1 MTNTLDPITLEV
13 LWNRLLSVV
22 NEQQVTL
29 MRTAFSTVV
38 RESQDLACGVFDTHG
53 SMIAQSLTG
62 TPGHINAMATGVR
75 HFLKAYPAETL
86 QPGDVLIT
94 NDPWQT
100 AGQINDMTIL
110 TPVFSA
116 PTRLAN
122 EGAINHAFPAV
133 QDEVRLQ
140 SEYELR
146 APTARQEEKHGR
158 LVAYF
163 ASTCHA
169 PDIGGR
175 IFSGEAREVYEE
187 GLRIPITKLFIR
199 DEPNH
204 ELLKILRANV
214 RTPNETIGDLYA
226 QTASNAV
233 GARELLHF
241 MQEFGLDSIDPL
253 AEEIITRSERAMR
266 GAIRT
271 LPNGRYENES
281 WSDGFDEPIRIKVT
295 ITIED
300 EDLFIDFDGSS
311 PQSSRGINVV
321 LNYTHAYA
329 SFAIKAAISPEVPH
343 NEGAFRPVHV
353 TAPPGSI
360 LNCLEPAAVA
370 SRHLIGH
377 FLPGVIFGALA
388 PAMPGKVL
396 ACGADPIWISVWHG
410 RWPET
415 FTFSLFQCGG
425 TGARAIKD
433 GLNTT
438 GFPSGVAG
446 VPAEVIESLA
456 PLVQHRRELRTDS
469 GGPGTYRGGL
479 GQWTEVSYRG
489 DIPWG
494 VSALVDRTHF
504 PATGLEGGKFGAV
517 GEYLVNN
524 TTRPQ
529 PKALYTLAPG
539 DRVQLHL
546 PGGGGYGNPFRRPVE
561 MVLNDVVN
569 GYVSLEAAERDYG
582 VVIRYLG
589 SEDQLV
595 RPPTLY
601 TIDEAATTALRIGR
615 QS

>member
-1 MTNTLDPITLEV
+1 MTNTIDPITLEV

-38 RESQDLACGVFDTHG
+38 RESQDLACGVFDTRG

-110 TPVFSA
+110 TPVFK
-116 PTRLAN
+116 
-122 EGAINHAFPAV
+122 
-133 QDEVRLQ
+133 D
-140 SEYELR
+140 
-146 APTARQEEKHGR
+146 ARVVG
-158 LVAYF
+158 YF
-163 ASTCHA
+163 TSTCHA

-175 IFSGEAREVYEE
+175 ILSGEAREVYEE

-199 DEPNH
+199 DEPNQ
-204 ELLKILRANV
+204 ELFKIIRANV
-214 RTPNETIGDLYA
+214 RTPNETVGDLYA
-226 QTASNAV
+226 QTSSNAV

-241 MQEFGLDSIDPL
+241 MEEFALDSIDPL
-253 AEEIITRSERAMR
+253 ADEIITRSERAMR
-266 GAIRT
+266 GAIRK

-281 WSDGFDEPIRIKVT
+281 WGDGFDEPIRIKVAV
-295 ITIED
+295 TIED
-300 EDLFIDFDGSS
+300 EDLFIDFAGSS

-329 SFAIKAAISPEVPH
+329 SFAIKAAVSPEVPH

-360 LNCLEPAAVA
+360 LNCVEPAPVA

-388 PAMPGKVL
+388 PAMPGKL
-396 ACGADPIWISVWHG
+396 MACGADPIWISVWHG
-410 RWPET
+410 KWPVSQEP

-425 TGARAIKD
+425 TGARAVKD

-446 VPAEVIESLA
+446 VPAEVMESLT
-456 PLVQHRRELRTDS
+456 PLVQHRRELRIDS
-469 GGPGTYRGGL
+469 GGPGTCRGGL
-479 GQWTEVSYRG
+479 GQWTEVSYLG
-489 DIPWG
+489 ETSWG
-494 VSALVDRTHF
+494 VSALVDRTRF
-504 PATGLEGGKFGAV
+504 PAAGLEGGQSGSI
-517 GEYLVNN
+517 GEFLVNN
-524 TTRPQ
+524 TIRPQ
-529 PKALYTLAPG
+529 AKALIPLAPG
-539 DRVQLHL
+539 ARVQLNL
-546 PGGGGYGNPFRRPVE
+546 PGGGGYGDPFQRPIE
-561 MVLNDVVN
+561 LVLNDVIN
-569 GYVSLEAAERDYG
+569 GYVSLEAAEREYG
-582 VVIRYLG
+582 VVIYYLG
-589 SEDQLV
+589 SPDQLV
-595 RPPTLY
+595 RPPDLY
-601 TIDEAATTALRIGR
+601 MVDEAATRARRTVKP
-615 QS
+615 S

>member
-1 MTNTLDPITLEV
+1 MTNTLDLITLEV

-38 RESQDLACGVFDTHG
+38 RESQDLACGVFDTRG

-110 TPVFSA
+110 TPVFK
-116 PTRLAN
+116 
-122 EGAINHAFPAV
+122 
-133 QDEVRLQ
+133 D
-140 SEYELR
+140 
-146 APTARQEEKHGR
+146 ARVIG
-158 LVAYF
+158 YF
-163 ASTCHA
+163 ASTCHS

-175 IFSGEAREVYEE
+175 IFSGEAREIYEE

-204 ELLKILRANV
+204 ELFKIIRANV

-226 QTASNAV
+226 QTSSNAV
-233 GARELLHF
+233 GARELLRF
-241 MQEFGLDSIDPL
+241 MDEFSLDSVDPL
-253 AEEIITRSERAMR
+253 ADEIITRSERAMR
-266 GAIRT
+266 EAIRT

-295 ITIED
+295 VTIED

-329 SFAIKAAISPEVPH
+329 SFAIKAVVSPEVPH

-360 LNCLEPAAVA
+360 LNCVEPAPVA

-388 PAMPGKVL
+388 PAIPGKL
-396 ACGADPIWISVWHG
+396 MACGADPIWISVWHG
-410 RWPET
+410 KWPLSQEP

-446 VPAEVIESLA
+446 VPAEVVESLT
-456 PLVQHRRELRTDS
+456 PLVQYRRELRTDS

-479 GQWTEVSYRG
+479 GQWTETGYQG
-489 DIPWG
+489 DASWG

-504 PATGLEGGKFGAV
+504 PATGLEGGKAGSL
-517 GEYLVNN
+517 GEFLVNN
-524 TTRPQ
+524 TIRPQ
-529 PKALYTLAPG
+529 PKALFPLAP
-539 DRVQLHL
+539 DARVQLNL
-546 PGGGGYGNPFRRPVE
+546 PGGGGYGHPFQRSVDL
-561 MVLNDVVN
+561 VLNDVIN
-569 GYVSLEAAERDYG
+569 GYVSLEAAEREYG

-589 SEDQLV
+589 GQDLLV
-595 RPPTLY
+595 RPPRLY
-601 TIDEAATTALRIGR
+601 VIDEEATVALRAAQ
-615 QS
+615 QSD

>member
-1 MTNTLDPITLEV
+1 MTQTLDPITLEV

-38 RESQDLACGVFDTHG
+38 RESQDLACGVFDTRG
-53 SMIAQSLTG
+53 YMIAQSLTG

-86 QPGDVLIT
+86 EPGDVLIT

-100 AGQINDMTIL
+100 AGQINDMTVL
-110 TPVFSA
+110 TPVF
-116 PTRLAN
+116 RG
-122 EGAINHAFPAV
+122 E
-133 QDEVRLQ
+133 
-140 SEYELR
+140 
-146 APTARQEEKHGR
+146 R

-199 DEPNH
+199 DEPNQ

-253 AEEIITRSERAMR
+253 AEEIITRTERAMR
-266 GAIRT
+266 EAIRT

-281 WSDGFDEPIRIKVT
+281 WSDGFDEPIRIKVAV
-295 ITIED
+295 TIED

-329 SFAIKAAISPEVPH
+329 SFAIKAVVSPEVPH

-360 LNCLEPAAVA
+360 LNCIEPAPVA

-388 PAMPGKVL
+388 PAMPGKL
-396 ACGADPIWISVWHG
+396 MACGADPIWISVWHG
-410 RWPET
+410 KWPVSQEPV
-415 FTFSLFQCGG
+415 TFSLFQCGG

-446 VPAEVIESLA
+446 VPAEVMESLA
-456 PLVQHRRELRTDS
+456 PLIQHRRELRTDS
-469 GGPGTYRGGL
+469 GGPGTFRGGL
-479 GQWTEVSYRG
+479 GQCTEVSYRG
-489 DIPWG
+489 DAPWA
-494 VSALVDRTHF
+494 VSALVDRTRF
-504 PATGLEGGKFGAV
+504 PATGLEGGKSGSP
-517 GEYLVNN
+517 GEFLVNN
-524 TTRPQ
+524 TMRPQ
-529 PKALYTLAPG
+529 PKALISLAPG
-539 DRVQLHL
+539 ARVQLNP
-546 PGGGGYGNPFRRPVE
+546 PGGGGYGDPSRRPLE
-561 MVLNDVVN
+561 LVLNDVII
-569 GYVSLEAAERDYG
+569 GYVSLEAADGE
-582 VVIRYLG
+582 
-589 SEDQLV
+589 S
-595 RPPTLY
+595 
-601 TIDEAATTALRIGR
+601 
-615 QS
+615 

>member
-1 MTNTLDPITLEV
+1 MKDTIDPITLEV

-38 RESQDLACGVFDTHG
+38 RESQDLACGVFDTRG

-86 QPGDVLIT
+86 RPGDVLIT

-110 TPVFSA
+110 TPVFKGE
-116 PTRLAN
+116 RVI
-122 EGAINHAFPAV
+122 G
-133 QDEVRLQ
+133 
-140 SEYELR
+140 
-146 APTARQEEKHGR
+146 
-158 LVAYF
+158 YF

-169 PDIGGR
+169 PDIGGHV
-175 IFSGEAREVYEE
+175 FSGEAREVYEE
-187 GLRIPITKLFIR
+187 GLRIPITKLFIS

-204 ELLKILRANV
+204 ELFKIIRANV
-214 RTPNETIGDLYA
+214 RTPDETIGDLYA

-241 MQEFGLDSIDPL
+241 MNEFNLDSIDPL
-253 AEEIITRSERAMR
+253 ADEIIMRSERAMR
-266 GAIRT
+266 EAIRA

-281 WSDGFDEPIRIKVT
+281 WSDGFDEPIRVNVAVT
-295 ITIED
+295 VED

-329 SFAIKAAISPEVPH
+329 SFAIKAAVSPEVPH

-353 TAPPGSI
+353 SAPPGCI

-370 SRHLIGH
+370 SRHSIGH

-388 PAMPGKVL
+388 PAMPGKL
-396 ACGADPIWISVWHG
+396 MACGADPIWISVLQG
-410 RWPET
+410 KWPASQEV

-425 TGARAIKD
+425 TGARATKD
-433 GLNTT
+433 GMNAT

-446 VPAEVIESLA
+446 VPAEILESLT
-456 PLVQHRRELRTDS
+456 PLIQHRRELRTDS

-489 DIPWG
+489 EVSWG
-494 VSALVDRTHF
+494 VSALVDRTLF
-504 PATGLEGGKFGAV
+504 PATGLEGGKSGTL
-517 GEYLVNN
+517 GEFLVNN
-524 TTRPQ
+524 VIRPQ
-529 PKALYTLAPG
+529 PKAFIPLVPG
-539 DRVQLHL
+539 DRVQLN
-546 PGGGGYGNPFRRPVE
+546 PAGGGGYGDPFRRPLDR
-561 MVLNDVVN
+561 VLNDVIN
-569 GYVSLEAAERDYG
+569 GYVSLEAADRQYG
-582 VVIRYLG
+582 VIIRYLG
-589 SEDQLV
+589 DHNQLV
-595 RPPTLY
+595 RPPELY
-601 TIDEAATTALRIGR
+601 VIDEAATKLRRAIMQGD
-615 QS
+615 

>member
-1 MTNTLDPITLEV
+1 MKDTIDPITLEV

-38 RESQDLACGVFDTHG
+38 RESQDLACGVFDTRG

-100 AGQINDMTIL
+100 AGQINDMTIV

-116 PTRLAN
+116 PIRLAN
-122 EGAINHAFPAV
+122 DAAAYSCAQARRKEEGEHVI
-133 QDEVRLQ
+133 
-140 SEYELR
+140 
-146 APTARQEEKHGR
+146 G
-158 LVAYF
+158 YF

-169 PDIGGR
+169 PDIGGHV
-175 IFSGEAREVYEE
+175 FSGEAREVYEE
-187 GLRIPITKLFIR
+187 GLRIPITKLFIS

-204 ELLKILRANV
+204 ELFKIIRANV
-214 RTPNETIGDLYA
+214 RTPDETIGDLYA

-241 MQEFGLDSIDPL
+241 MNEFNLDSIDPL
-253 AEEIITRSERAMR
+253 ADEIIMRSERAMR
-266 GAIRT
+266 EAIRT

-281 WSDGFDEPIRIKVT
+281 WSDGFDEPIRVKVAVT
-295 ITIED
+295 VED

-329 SFAIKAAISPEVPH
+329 SFAIKAAVSPEVPH

-353 TAPPGSI
+353 SAPPGCI

-370 SRHLIGH
+370 SRHSIGH

-388 PAMPGKVL
+388 PAMPGKL
-396 ACGADPIWISVWHG
+396 MACGADPIWISVLQG
-410 RWPET
+410 KWPASQEV

-425 TGARAIKD
+425 TGARATKD

-446 VPAEVIESLA
+446 VPAEILESLT
-456 PLVQHRRELRTDS
+456 PLIQHRRELRTDS
-469 GGPGTYRGGL
+469 GGPGMYRGGL

-489 DIPWG
+489 EASWG

-504 PATGLEGGKFGAV
+504 PATGLEGGKSGAS
-517 GEYLVNN
+517 GEFHVNN
-524 TTRPQ
+524 TIRPQ
-529 PKALYTLAPG
+529 PKAFIPLEPG
-539 DRVQLHL
+539 DRVQLN
-546 PGGGGYGNPFRRPVE
+546 PAGGGGYGDPFRRP
-561 MVLNDVVN
+561 MGLVLNDVIN
-569 GYVSLEAAERDYG
+569 GYVSLEAADREYG
-582 VVIRYLG
+582 VIIRYLG
-589 SEDQLV
+589 DQSQLV
-595 RPPTLY
+595 RPPELY
-601 TIDEAATTALRIGR
+601 VIDEAATKLRRAI
-615 QS
+615 

>member
-1 MTNTLDPITLEV
+1 MTNIIDPITLEV

-38 RESQDLACGVFDTHG
+38 RESQDLACGVFDTRG

-86 QPGDVLIT
+86 HPGDVLIT

-110 TPVFSA
+110 TPVFKDMHVV
-116 PTRLAN
+116 
-122 EGAINHAFPAV
+122 G
-133 QDEVRLQ
+133 
-140 SEYELR
+140 
-146 APTARQEEKHGR
+146 
-158 LVAYF
+158 YF

-187 GLRIPITKLFIR
+187 GLRIPITKLFIG

-204 ELLKILRANV
+204 ELFKIIRANV

-226 QTASNAV
+226 QTSSNAV
-233 GARELLHF
+233 GARELLYF
-241 MQEFGLDSIDPL
+241 MDEFALDSIDPL
-253 AEEIITRSERAMR
+253 ADEIITRSEWAMR
-266 GAIRT
+266 EAIRK
-271 LPNGRYENES
+271 LPNGRYENEC
-281 WSDGFDEPIRIKVT
+281 WSDGFDEPIRIKVAV
-295 ITIED
+295 TIED
-300 EDLFIDFDGSS
+300 QDLFIDFDGSS

-329 SFAIKAAISPEVPH
+329 SFAIKAAVSPEVPH

-353 TAPPGSI
+353 AAPPGSI
-360 LNCLEPAAVA
+360 LNCLEPAPVA
-370 SRHLIGH
+370 SRHLVGH
-377 FLPGVIFGALA
+377 FLPGVIFGAIA
-388 PAMPGKVL
+388 PAMPGKL
-396 ACGADPIWISVWHG
+396 MACGADPIWISVWHG
-410 RWPET
+410 KWPVSQEP

-446 VPAEVIESLA
+446 VPAEVIESLT

-479 GQWTEVSYRG
+479 GQWTEISYRG
-489 DIPWG
+489 DASWG

-504 PATGLEGGKFGAV
+504 PATGLEGGKSGSS
-517 GEYLVNN
+517 GEFLVNN
-524 TTRPQ
+524 TIRPQ
-529 PKALYTLAPG
+529 PKALIPLAPG
-539 DRVQLHL
+539 AHVQLNL
-546 PGGGGYGNPFRRPVE
+546 PGGGGYGNPFQRHIDL
-561 MVLNDVVN
+561 VLNDVVN
-569 GYVSLEAAERDYG
+569 GYVSLEAAEREYG

-589 SEDQLV
+589 SQDQLV
-595 RPPTLY
+595 RLPQLY
-601 TIDEAATTALRIGR
+601 VIDEVATRALR
-615 QS
+615 Q

>member
-1 MTNTLDPITLEV
+1 MTQTLDPITLEV

-38 RESQDLACGVFDTHG
+38 RESQDLACGVFDTRG
-53 SMIAQSLTG
+53 YMIAQSLTG

-75 HFLKAYPAETL
+75 HFLQAYPPETL

-100 AGQINDMTIL
+100 AGQINDMTVL
-110 TPVFSA
+110 TPVFKDA
-116 PTRLAN
+116 RL
-122 EGAINHAFPAV
+122 I
-133 QDEVRLQ
+133 
-140 SEYELR
+140 
-146 APTARQEEKHGR
+146 
-158 LVAYF
+158 AYF

-169 PDIGGR
+169 PDIGGH

-187 GLRIPITKLFIR
+187 GLRIPIMKLFIR
-199 DEPNH
+199 DEPNA
-204 ELLKILRANV
+204 ELFKIIRANV

-241 MQEFGLDSIDPL
+241 MDEFGLDSIDPL
-253 AEEIITRSERAMR
+253 ANEIITRSERAMR
-266 GAIRT
+266 QAIRA

-281 WSDGFDEPIRIKVT
+281 WSDGFDEPIRIKVAVT
-295 ITIED
+295 VED
-300 EDLFIDFDGSS
+300 EDLYIDFDGSS

-329 SFAIKAAISPEVPH
+329 SFAIKAAVSPEIPH

-353 TAPPGSI
+353 TAPPGCI

-370 SRHLIGH
+370 SRHSIGH

-388 PAMPGKVL
+388 PAMPGKL
-396 ACGADPIWISVWHG
+396 IACGADPIWISVWQG
-410 RWPET
+410 KWPVSRET

-425 TGARAIKD
+425 TGARATKD
-433 GLNTT
+433 GLHTT

-446 VPAEVIESLA
+446 VPAEILESLT
-456 PLVQHRRELRTDS
+456 PLIQHRRELRTDS
-469 GGPGTYRGGL
+469 GGPGMYRGGL

-489 DIPWG
+489 EASWG

-504 PATGLEGGKFGAV
+504 PATGLEGGKSGAA
-517 GEYLVNN
+517 GEFLVNN
-524 TTRPQ
+524 SIRPQ
-529 PKALYTLAPG
+529 PKAFIPLVPG
-539 DRVQLHL
+539 DRVQLN
-546 PGGGGYGNPFRRPVE
+546 PAGGGGYGDPFRRSLE
-561 MVLNDVVN
+561 LVLNDVIN
-569 GYVSLEAAERDYG
+569 GYISLEAADREYG

-589 SEDQLV
+589 GQNQLV
-595 RPPTLY
+595 RPPELY
-601 TIDEAATTALRIGR
+601 VIDEAATRLRRAMKQGD
-615 QS
+615 